1 MIYELFVFDE
11 DSRMLTKDKVV
22 PEGFCENILYKPTA
36 PVKRRVLF
44 LIRTHKDLFL
54 LVFWSFLKYL
64 QLF

>member
-36 PVKRRVLF
+36 LVKRRVLF
-44 LIRTHKDLFL
+44 LVVKRKPPIVSGVQKKL
-54 LVFWSFLKYL
+54 
-64 QLF
+64 